1 VNVANFR
8 FFQKIEWLKVLKIQF
23 LNSYLCTMLEDEKI
37 NLRQFLPLKY
47 SKMYVFRFCVYFL
60 SFIIAF
66 YLLFYQNINNNKPK
80 VKAAPREIPIKQIEP

>member
-1 VNVANFR
+1 M
-8 FFQKIEWLKVLKIQF
+8 FFQIKERIETLKNKF
-23 LNSYLCTMLEDEKI
+23 SNSYLCIMLEDEKI

-66 YLLFYQNINNNKPK
+66 YLLFYQNKNNNKPK

>member
-1 VNVANFR
+1 MLLISR
-8 FFQKIEWLKVLKIQF
+8 FFKKIERLEVLKIQF
-23 LNSYLCTMLEDEKI
+23 LNYYLCSMLEDEKI

-47 SKMYVFRFCVYFL
+47 SKIYVFRFCVYFL

-66 YLLFYQNINNNKPK
+66 YLLFYQNKNNNKPK

>member
-1 VNVANFR
+1 
-8 FFQKIEWLKVLKIQF
+8 
-23 LNSYLCTMLEDEKI
+23 MLEDEKI

-66 YLLFYQNINNNKPK
+66 YLLFYQNKNNNKPK